1 MASASSTSAK
11 NLFVDSKTR
20 LAERVQVNINNM
32 GSICRQVN
40 RGSQSADML
49 THSARN
55 MALQVSIGPLV
66 TVLLFVHIFYNLFF
80 RECSTVMSVFFF
92 FFLSFLF
99 ISVIFWLSLR
109 KFLRFCRLLL
119 AIEWYISCM
128 FVGVS
133 FGLSKFFDLL

>member
-55 MALQVSIGPLV
+55 MALQEHALKNAEDNLQKLNLLITHLGYQHDSIQRSAYALENV
-66 TVLLFVHIFYNLFF
+66 KEQV
-80 RECSTVMSVFFF
+80 RDMQ
-92 FFLSFLF
+92 
-99 ISVIFWLSLR
+99 R
-109 KFLRFCRLLL
+109 
-119 AIEWYISCM
+119 
-128 FVGVS
+128 
-133 FGLSKFFDLL
+133 

>member
-80 RECSTVMSVFFF
+80 QRMFNCDVSGF
-92 FFLSFLF
+92 FFLPFFPFYQCHILA
-99 ISVIFWLSLR
+99 LS
-109 KFLRFCRLLL
+109 KEVFKVFVDCCLLL
-119 AIEWYISCM
+119 SGIFRVC
-128 FVGVS
+128 
-133 FGLSKFFDLL
+133 L